1 MACRSKIDAG
11 VMANMC
17 HVKIILEHFTW
28 EFGFFICLV
37 MQDRRSRWPADRGGV
52 YVHFVLHKENLDT
65 QETVNYL
72 AGKLG

>member
-1 MACRSKIDAG
+1 MRKFC
-11 VMANMC
+11 
-17 HVKIILEHFTW
+17 
-28 EFGFFICLV
+28 FFICLV